1 MHEVW
6 RATHCGGRTRVSW
19 AAPRPLDCKA
29 CAPQAV
35 QWFRRLVVLPFPSME
50 EDSPWSPEDLEAHGP
65 RKPKSKRQRQASR
78 GLASGDLDPWAAEDG
93 EHIKSKRQ
101 RQATRGLASGDLDPW
116 AAEDGAQAANCAA
129 ASSSRQVSL
138 STSLVLP
145 TRSPAAPTTSYAQ
158 HGMDP
163 GKVKERLMH
172 VPQCR
177 CASAKGGHPCHSK
190 VPLHA
195 LQKTCCAYWQ
205 LSDEER
211 AHMAGHSA
219 FSGRELLRHSR
230 VP

>member
-1 MHEVW
+1 MVF
-6 RATHCGGRTRVSW
+6 
-19 AAPRPLDCKA
+19 PI
-29 CAPQAV
+29 
-35 QWFRRLVVLPFPSME
+35 PSME
-50 EDSPWSPEDLEAHGP
+50 DGPWSPEDLEAHGP
-65 RKPKSKRQRQASR
+65 RKP
-78 GLASGDLDPWAAEDG
+78 
-93 EHIKSKRQ
+93 KSKRQ

-116 AAEDGAQAANCAA
+116 AAEDGEDIKKSRRQDDDEDPWSADGAQAADRAA

-138 STSLVLP
+138 SSSLVLP
-145 TRSPAAPTTSYAQ
+145 TRNPAAPTTSYAQ

-172 VPQCR
+172 APQCR

-195 LQKTCCAYWQ
+195 LQKTCRAYWQ

-219 FSGRELLRHSR
+219 FFGREMFRHSR